1 MSQTVIGLFDDA
13 EDARDA
19 VEKLTD
25 RGFDR
30 SQIDCSPTRTGDSN
44 MGTSSDSRDD
54 DHDDNAITR
63 FFKNLF
69 GDDDDEATKYST
81 ASRNRSIVTV
91 HARSEEEA
99 SRAAEILDDEG
110 AINVDEHGSNDTY
123 RNSDAYRGTDNLTAT
138 DRSSDREGEQRIDV
152 VEENLEVGKREVE
165 TGGVSVR
172 SRIVERPVEENIRL
186 RNERVWVEREAVDRP
201 ASTTDNDAFRE
212 RNIELTEKA
221 EIPVVNKEARVVEEI
236 RVGKETEE
244 RNETIHDTVKKT
256 EVDVD
261 KRDSDMDLD
270 TDINRRKRDM

>member
-19 VEKLTD
+19 VEKLAD

-30 SQIDCSPTRTGDSN
+30 SQIDCSPARTGDSSMN
-44 MGTSSDSRDD
+44 SSDSRDD

-69 GDDDDEATKYST
+69 GDDDDEATRYSS

-91 HARSEEEA
+91 HARSSEEA
-99 SRAAEILDDEG
+99 ERAAEILDDEG
-110 AINVDEHGSNDTY
+110 AVSVDESGS
-123 RNSDAYRGTDNLTAT
+123 SDSYRGRDNFTAT
-138 DRSSDREGEQRIDV
+138 DRSSDRGEEQRIDV

-186 RNERVWVEREAVDRP
+186 RNERVWVERESVDRP
-201 ASTTDNDAFRE
+201 ASSTDTDAFRE

-261 KRDSDMDLD
+261 KRDSDMN
-270 TDINRRKRDM
+270 TDRNRRNRDL